1 MGEYT
6 EWVSSF
12 IVQTLSGVV
21 AVFVGVWLAL
31 VVERKRRAED
41 TATTDAE
48 AMREFD
54 RALDT
59 ILGSVVKNTAEA
71 KRILRALEHQQERQ
85 KHPQLIHAAF
95 ETSVWYA
102 TQDKFI
108 ALCRNVDERIIF
120 AQFFDEVRRLQAFV
134 DFRCNLH
141 VSTTT
146 GKLDREDPEL
156 HALMLGIDRHLAGLA
171 EDLRFCGVVL
181 VTDHGKPV
189 HRRLMGIA
197 SSEAPAHAS

>member
-1 MGEYT
+1 VLT
-6 EWVSSF
+6 SLLSDFV
-12 IVQTLSGVV
+12 VQTLSGVV

-31 VVERKRRAED
+31 VVERRRRSEDSQSNEAE
-41 TATTDAE
+41 T
-48 AMREFD
+48 MREFD

-71 KRILRALEHQQERQ
+71 KRILRALQHQ
-85 KHPQLIHAAF
+85 KPSQLIYNSF
-95 ETSVWYA
+95 ETSAWYA

-108 ALCRNVDERIIF
+108 ALCRNVDERVIF

-146 GKLDREDPEL
+146 GKLDCQDPNL
-156 HALMLGIDRHLAGLA
+156 HTLMLDVDQHLAGLA
-171 EDLRFCGVVL
+171 EDLRFCGVL
-181 VTDHGKPV
+181 LITDHGKPV
-189 HRRLMGIA
+189 HRRLMGIRSDA
-197 SSEAPAHAS
+197 ETALVS

>member
-1 MGEYT
+1 MGEYA
-6 EWVSSF
+6 EWISSF
-12 IVQTLSGVV
+12 VVQTLSGVV

-31 VVERKRRAED
+31 VVERKRRVEDAE
-41 TATTDAE
+41 TSDAE
-48 AMREFD
+48 AIREFD

-71 KRILRALEHQQERQ
+71 KRILRALEHQKR
-85 KHPQLIHAAF
+85 PQLIHAAF
-95 ETSVWYA
+95 ETSTWYA
-102 TQDKFI
+102 SQDRFI

-146 GKLDREDPEL
+146 GKLDCEDPDL
-156 HALMLGIDRHLAGLA
+156 HALIVGIDRHLAGLA

-189 HRRLMGIA
+189 HRRLMGITSVA
-197 SSEAPAHAS
+197 AVPAG

>member
-1 MGEYT
+1 MGEYA

-12 IVQTLSGVV
+12 VIQTLSGVV

-31 VVERKRRAED
+31 VVERRRRAED
-41 TATTDAE
+41 SESSDAE

-71 KRILRALEHQQERQ
+71 KRIMRALEHQKR
-85 KHPQLIHAAF
+85 PQLIHAAF

-146 GKLDREDPEL
+146 GKLDCEDPEL

-189 HRRLMGIA
+189 HRRLMGIESSATAAQA
-197 SSEAPAHAS
+197 S

>member
-1 MGEYT
+1 MGEYA
-6 EWVSSF
+6 EWISSF
-12 IVQTLSGVV
+12 VVQTLSGVV

-41 TATTDAE
+41 AESSDAE

-71 KRILRALEHQQERQ
+71 KRIMRALEHQKR
-85 KHPQLIHAAF
+85 PQLIHASF

-146 GKLDREDPEL
+146 GKLDCDDPEL
-156 HALMLGIDRHLAGLA
+156 HALMIGIDRHLAGLA

-189 HRRLMGIA
+189 HRRLMGITTSA
-197 SSEAPAHAS
+197 TAAQPS

>member
-6 EWVSSF
+6 EWISSF
-12 IVQTLSGVV
+12 VVQTLSGVV

-41 TATTDAE
+41 TELHETE
-48 AMREFD
+48 SMREFD

-71 KRILRALEHQQERQ
+71 KRILRALEHQKR
-85 KHPQLIHAAF
+85 PQLIHAAF

-156 HALMLGIDRHLAGLA
+156 QSLMVGIDRHLAGLA
-171 EDLRFCGVVL
+171 EDLRFCGVL
-181 VTDHGKPV
+181 LITDHGKPV
-189 HRRLMGIA
+189 HRRLMGITPNPETA
-197 SSEAPAHAS
+197 RAG

>member
-1 MGEYT
+1 MGEYA
-6 EWVSSF
+6 EWISSF
-12 IVQTLSGVV
+12 VVQTLSGVV

-41 TATTDAE
+41 TELHETESTH
-48 AMREFD
+48 EFD

-71 KRILRALEHQQERQ
+71 KRILRALEHQKR
-85 KHPQLIHAAF
+85 PQLIHAAF

-156 HALMLGIDRHLAGLA
+156 QSLMVGIDRHLAGLA
-171 EDLRFCGVVL
+171 EDLRFCGVL
-181 VTDHGKPV
+181 LITDHGKPV
-189 HRRLMGIA
+189 HRRLMGINPNP
-197 SSEAPAHAS
+197 EAARAG